1 MNKTFKIVTLFY
13 NYALLILKVTLYSPI
28 HNIYIGKDAS
38 IVNISN
44 AKHWLV
50 NLPKPILLT

>member
-1 MNKTFKIVTLFY
+1 M
-13 NYALLILKVTLYSPI
+13 LKVTLYSPI

-44 AKHWLV
+44 VKHWLV
-50 NLPKPILLT
+50 NFPKPILLT